1 MSGLTR
7 NLPMLTLTLES
18 LRAFFARAPFMA
30 DLGVVPIDCGEGRVT
45 TQTLLAARHFQHT
58 GAVHAGVIAAMAD
71 HTMGA
76 AAQTVAPDGH
86 WVMTAEF
93 KVNLLRAAR
102 GERLVCEARV
112 VKPGRQVSFTEAQVW
127 SEAAG
132 ERRLVAT
139 ASATM
144 AVVAA
149 AQAEGTRP

>member
-1 MSGLTR
+1 MNVDLA
-7 NLPMLTLTLES
+7 E
-18 LRAFFARAPFMA
+18 LRRFFARAPFMV
-30 DLGVVPIDCGEGRVT
+30 DLGIVPSDGAEGRVT
-45 TQTLLAARHFQHT
+45 TQIELAPRHHQHT
-58 GAVHAGVIAAMAD
+58 GTVHAGVIGAMAD

-76 AAQTVAPDGH
+76 AAQTMAADGH

-102 GERLVCEARV
+102 GDRLVCEARV

-127 SEAAG
+127 SETGAAN

-144 AVVAA
+144 AIVAA
-149 AQAEGTRP
+149 AQAEGVRP